1 MNDIT
6 KDKDK
11 DKILNILFIVGLVL
25 MNVLLCTKS
34 IQENDYFWHIK
45 AGEYIVNN
53 KVVPMT
59 DIFSWYGISH
69 NLQWYAHEWLS
80 EVIYYL
86 VYVVFGNV
94 GNIVVVSVVT
104 TFLLGF
110 LFIKNKANL
119 YKNIPLAT
127 IWFTISILLLSGNA
141 TPRPHLFSY
150 IALICTL
157 YILDK
162 YRREDTKLVWLLPII
177 SLIWVNIHGGSATLA
192 YGLIAVAIVTS
203 IFDFQIFRI
212 KSSKLPLAKIKVL
225 SINFI
230 LSILIQLINP
240 NGFKMILY
248 PYVNMADKQLLSIIA
263 EWHSPDLKT
272 VLGLLIFA
280 ILGLVILTLF
290 IIKTDIEFYDLAIML
305 AFTYLTLESVRFV
318 ILFIIAV
325 TPIFLKYIP
334 EWKPKYN
341 NLLII
346 PFTVI
351 AILITSLLPLSIQ
364 NAMANPIDNSN
375 YPSDEAIQVLKDEN
389 PQRLLNSYDW
399 GGYLIYKGIP
409 VFIDGRADIFSKNIL
424 WDYMDISKI
433 SSDIK
438 DEMNKFN
445 FDMVICKTDSSLVTY
460 LKELKDYKL
469 IYSDEKTTIFKS
481 VS

>member
-11 DKILNILFIVGLVL
+11 DKILNLLFVVGLIL
-25 MNVLLCTKS
+25 LNVLLCTKS

-53 KVVPMT
+53 KVVPMS
-59 DIFSWYGISH
+59 DVFSWYGISH

-86 VYVVFGNV
+86 IYVVFGNV
-94 GNIVVVSVVT
+94 GNIVAVSLIT
-104 TFLLGF
+104 TFLLVF
-110 LFIKNKANL
+110 LFIKNKNNL

-127 IWFTISILLLSGNA
+127 VWFTISILLLSGNA

-150 IALICTL
+150 MALLSTL

-162 YRREDTKLVWLLPII
+162 YRKEDTKLVWFLPII
-177 SLIWVNIHGGSATLA
+177 SLIWVNVHGGSATLA
-192 YGLIAVAIVTS
+192 YLLIVVAIVTS

-225 SINFI
+225 SINFV
-230 LSILIQLINP
+230 LSILIQVINP

-248 PYVNMADKQLLSIIA
+248 PYVNMADKPLLSAIA
-263 EWHSPDLKT
+263 EWHSPDIKT

-280 ILGLVILTLF
+280 ILGIVILTLF
-290 IIKTDIEFYDLAIML
+290 VIKTDIEFYDLAIML
-305 AFTYLTLESVRFV
+305 AFTYLTLQSVRFS
-318 ILFIIAV
+318 ILFIMAV

-334 EWKPKYN
+334 EWRCKYN

-351 AILITSLLPLSIQ
+351 VILITSLLPLSIH
-364 NAMANPIDNSN
+364 NAMATPIDNTN
-375 YPSDEAIQVLKDEN
+375 YPSDEAIQVLKDEK
-389 PQRLLNSYDW
+389 PQRLFNSYDW
-399 GGYLIYKGIP
+399 GGYLIYKEIP
-409 VFIDGRADIFSKNIL
+409 VFIDGRADIFSKNIF
-424 WDYMDISKI
+424 WDYMDIAKI
-433 SSDIK
+433 NSNIK

-445 FDMVICKTDSSLVTY
+445 FDVVMCKTESSLVTY
-460 LKELKDYKL
+460 LREWKDYKV
-469 IYSDEKTTIFKS
+469 IYSDEKTTIFKK

>member
-1 MNDIT
+1 MNDRT
-6 KDKDK
+6 KDK
-11 DKILNILFIVGLVL
+11 DKILNLLFIVGLIL
-25 MNVLLCTKS
+25 LNVLLCTKS

-45 AGEYIVNN
+45 AGEYIVNH
-53 KVVPMT
+53 KIVPSS
-59 DIFSWYGISH
+59 DVFSWYGISH

-86 VYVVFGNV
+86 IYTVFGNV
-94 GNIVVVSVVT
+94 GNITVVSLAT

-110 LFIKNKANL
+110 LFIKNKDNL

-127 IWFTISILLLSGNA
+127 VWFAVSILLLSGNA
-141 TPRPHLFSY
+141 TPRPHIFSY
-150 IALICTL
+150 ITLLSTL

-192 YGLIAVAIVTS
+192 YLLIAVAIVTS
-203 IFDFQIFRI
+203 LFDFQIFRI
-212 KSSKLPLAKIKVL
+212 KGNKLPLTKIKVL
-225 SINFI
+225 SLNFI
-230 LSILIQLINP
+230 LSILIQVINP

-248 PYVNMADKQLLSIIA
+248 PYTNMADKLMLSVIA
-263 EWHSPDLKT
+263 EWHSPDIKT

-280 ILGLVILTLF
+280 VLGIVILTLF
-290 IIKTDIEFYDLAIML
+290 VIKTDIDFYDLAIML
-305 AFTYLTLESVRFV
+305 AFTYLTLKSVRFV

-334 EWKPKYN
+334 EWKFKYK

-346 PFTVI
+346 PFTAIV
-351 AILITSLLPLSIQ
+351 ILITSLLPLSIH
-364 NAMANPIDNSN
+364 NSMANPIDNSN
-375 YPSDEAIQVLKDEN
+375 YPSDKAIQVLKDEK

-399 GGYLIYKGIP
+399 GGYLIYNDIP

-424 WDYMDISKI
+424 SDYMNISKV
-433 SSDIK
+433 SSDVK
-438 DEMNKFN
+438 DEINKFN

-460 LKELKDYKL
+460 LKEWKDYKI
-469 IYSDEKTTIFKS
+469 IYSDKKTTIFKR